1 MHDYENETV
10 EETGQSYMYKLRLID
25 SIPDGLIARLQQPNF
40 EISQEKETE
49 GILVRSSNV
58 PDEAI
63 TEELLVISRSGV
75 GVNTI
80 NLEAATENGTAVLN
94 TPGVNA
100 NAVKELVLACLF
112 LTVRPVAT
120 AAEMVRTL
128 KGPDILGQAE
138 SKRSDYV
145 GQELQ
150 GKTIGLL
157 GMGAIGT
164 QIARSCYDLGMEVLG
179 YARREHDIDYVNQ
192 VDLDELLHLSDF
204 VVVVLPLTN
213 ETKDLL
219 TGEKLSQMKKGAYLL
234 NFGRDPIVNSTGLLK
249 VLQDETIAGYITDFP
264 QEEYL
269 GHSNILMLPHIG
281 GTTQEALKGGDRLA
295 VRALRNFLLF
305 GTVRESVNFPATRL
319 VFQSPYRLT
328 IFYQK
333 TRKAWSKIMNYLDQE
348 NLKIGNMTSNG
359 KDGYD
364 YMLIDLEESFDRIE
378 PVAKKI
384 QDIPSVKRVRILSKP
399 S

>member
-1 MHDYENETV
+1 
-10 EETGQSYMYKLRLID
+10 MYKLRLID
-25 SIPDGLIARLQQPNF
+25 PIPDRLIARLQKPNF
-40 EISQEKETE
+40 EVNQEGKIN
-49 GILVRSSNV
+49 GILVRSSYV
-58 PDEAI
+58 PDNFI
-63 TEELLVISRSGV
+63 SDELLVISRSGV

-112 LTVRPVAT
+112 LTVRQVAK
-120 AAEMVRTL
+120 AAEMVQTL
-128 KGPDILGQAE
+128 KGSDILIQAE
-138 SKRSDYV
+138 SKRSDYI

-164 QIARSCYDLGMEVLG
+164 QIARNCYDLGMDVLG
-179 YARREHDIDYVNQ
+179 YARRDHDIDYVNQ
-192 VDLDELLHLSDF
+192 VNLDELLRLSDF
-204 VVVVLPLTN
+204 VVVILPLTN

-219 TGEKLSQMKKGAYLL
+219 TEEKLSLMKKGAYLL
-234 NFGRDPIVNSTGLLK
+234 NFGREPIVNSKGLLK
-249 VLQDETIAGYITDFP
+249 VLDDEILAGYITDFP

-269 GHSNILMLPHIG
+269 GHPKILMLPHIG

-319 VFQSPYRLT
+319 VFQSPYRIT
-328 IFYQK
+328 IFYRK
-333 TRKAWSKIMNYLDQE
+333 TGKTFSKIMKYLDQE
-348 NLKIGNMTSNG
+348 NLKIGNMVSNR
-359 KDGYD
+359 KDAHV
-364 YMLIDLEESFDRIE
+364 YMLIDLEGTFEQIE
-378 PVAKKI
+378 LVAKRI
-384 QDIPSVKRVRILSKP
+384 RDIPSIKRVRILSRP
-399 S
+399 Y

>member
-1 MHDYENETV
+1 
-10 EETGQSYMYKLRLID
+10 MYKLRLID

-120 AAEMVRTL
+120 
-128 KGPDILGQAE
+128 
-138 SKRSDYV
+138 SDYV

-213 ETKDLL
+213 ETRDLL
-219 TGEKLSQMKKGAYLL
+219 TEEKLGQMKKGAYLL
-234 NFGRDPIVNSTGLLK
+234 NFGRDPIVNSTGILK
-249 VLQDETIAGYITDFP
+249 VLQDEIIAGYITDFP
-264 QEEYL
+264 QEEYI
-269 GHSNILMLPHIG
+269 GHPNILMLPHIG
-281 GTTQEALKGGDRLA
+281 GTTQEALKGGDQFA

-333 TRKAWSKIMNYLDQE
+333 TGKTWSKIMNYLDQE

>member
-1 MHDYENETV
+1 
-10 EETGQSYMYKLRLID
+10 MYKLRLID
-25 SIPDGLIARLQQPNF
+25 PIPDRLIARLQKPNF
-40 EISQEKETE
+40 EVNQEGKIN
-49 GILVRSSNV
+49 GILVRSSYV
-58 PDEAI
+58 PDNFI
-63 TEELLVISRSGV
+63 SDELLVISRSGV

-112 LTVRPVAT
+112 LTVRQVAK
-120 AAEMVRTL
+120 AAEMVQTL
-128 KGPDILGQAE
+128 KGSDILIQAE
-138 SKRSDYV
+138 SKRSDYI

-164 QIARSCYDLGMEVLG
+164 QIARNCYDLGMDVLG
-179 YARREHDIDYVNQ
+179 YARRDHDIDYVNQ
-192 VDLDELLHLSDF
+192 VNLDELLRLSDF
-204 VVVVLPLTN
+204 VVVILPLTN

-219 TGEKLSQMKKGAYLL
+219 TEEKLSLMKKGAYLL
-234 NFGRDPIVNSTGLLK
+234 NFGRELIVNSKGLLK
-249 VLQDETIAGYITDFP
+249 VLDDEILAGYITDFP

-269 GHSNILMLPHIG
+269 GHPKILMLPHIG

-319 VFQSPYRLT
+319 VFQSPYRIT
-328 IFYQK
+328 IFYRK
-333 TRKAWSKIMNYLDQE
+333 TGKTFSKIMKYLDQE
-348 NLKIGNMTSNG
+348 NLKIGNMVSNR
-359 KDGYD
+359 KDAHV
-364 YMLIDLEESFDRIE
+364 YMLIDLEGTFEQIE
-378 PVAKKI
+378 LVAKRI
-384 QDIPSVKRVRILSKP
+384 RDIPSIKRVRILSRP
-399 S
+399 Y